1 MARSTSVMELVEALD
16 ACVGR
21 IREFESKRAEDARE
35 IERLERL
42 ADALARRLSRYEGPG
57 NKPRKGGPAGGEG
70 AGAPGPG
77 NKPRRGGP
85 AGGEGAGAP
94 GPGNKPRKGGPAGG
108 EGAGGRRGGGPGP
121 GNKPRRGGPARAGS
135 RGPPAEPDDIPI
147 IREIRRTLGAAAA
160 GRLTEASSVT
170 LVDGIC
176 LSLGAASDASRS
188 VYSVLRQR
196 AYSRRAPPAGR
207 GAGSAGAFSLLRQE
221 GSRPRADLQRGR
233 IAGPPE

>member
-21 IREFESKRAEDARE
+21 IREFESRRAEDARE

-70 AGAPGPG
+70 AGG
-77 NKPRRGGP
+77 RRGG
-85 AGGEGAGAP
+85 GP

-121 GNKPRRGGPARAGS
+121 GNKPRKGGTARAGS

-207 GAGSAGAFSLLRQE
+207 GGGSAGAFPLLRQE